1 MHSQFIPQRE
11 VSTNQYTRKL
21 SPISKYTSDSAP
33 YSRVKSVTAMRKKPW
48 NRRFIYN
55 KIPDYY
61 QIRDK
66 NIYLNKKPR
75 VNSMHKN
82 NIFDTNY
89 ITYQQSRI
97 NYNRKKN
104 IVKGFNRT
112 TSGFFSQNSYM
123 TNNNEFTLNN
133 RNMASPLTNSALNR
147 NNLYKENLNLNLN
160 VNSNDENFNSI
171 KKCGMNYAYIC
182 LTEKFLL

>member
-11 VSTNQYTRKL
+11 SSTNQYTRKL
-21 SPISKYTSDSAP
+21 SPIGKHTADYRP
-33 YSRVKSVTAMRKKPW
+33 YSRIKSVTAMRKKPW

-66 NIYLNKKPR
+66 NIFLNKKPR
-75 VNSMHKN
+75 VSSVHKN
-82 NIFDTNY
+82 NVFDTNY

-104 IVKGFNRT
+104 IIKGLIALLVAFYPT
-112 TSGFFSQNSYM
+112 T
-123 TNNNEFTLNN
+123 
-133 RNMASPLTNSALNR
+133 
-147 NNLYKENLNLNLN
+147 
-160 VNSNDENFNSI
+160 VI
-171 KKCGMNYAYIC
+171 
-182 LTEKFLL
+182 

>member
-1 MHSQFIPQRE
+1 MNSQFIPPRE
-11 VSTNQYTRKL
+11 NLTNQYTRKL
-21 SPISKYTSDSAP
+21 SPIGKSSSDSRP
-33 YSRVKSVTAMRKKPW
+33 YSRIKSVTAVRKKPW

-66 NIYLNKKPR
+66 NIFVNRKPR

-82 NIFDTNY
+82 NVFDANY

-104 IVKGFNRT
+104 MMKGFNRT

-123 TNNNEFTLNN
+123 TNNNEYTLNT
-133 RNMASPLTNSALNR
+133 RNIPSPLTNSALNR
-147 NNLYKENLNLNLN
+147 NNLYKDNLNLNLN
-160 VNSNDENFNSI
+160 VNSNDENF
-171 KKCGMNYAYIC
+171 
-182 LTEKFLL
+182 